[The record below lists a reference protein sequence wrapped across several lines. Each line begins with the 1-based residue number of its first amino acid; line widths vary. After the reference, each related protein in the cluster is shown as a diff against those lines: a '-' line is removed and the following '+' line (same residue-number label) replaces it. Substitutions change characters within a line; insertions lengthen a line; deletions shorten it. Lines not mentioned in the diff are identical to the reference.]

1 MGCSIM
7 ANPYGWVFLRQ
18 HGDMFFNHVIGE
30 KSYQIQVTHECLTDS
45 LGSDGT
51 REGDENAIV
60 QNMGSIQAIT
70 LRKIEAGARS
80 PIQIRNDDF

>member
-18 HGDMFFNHVIGE
+18 HGDMFFNYVIGE
-30 KSYQIQVTHECLTDS
+30 MSYQIQVTHECLADS
-45 LGSDGT
+45 LGSDGS

-60 QNMGSIQAIT
+60 QNMEGIQAIA
-70 LRKIEAGARS
+70 LKKIEAGMRS
-80 PIQIRNDDF
+80 PILIRDDDF